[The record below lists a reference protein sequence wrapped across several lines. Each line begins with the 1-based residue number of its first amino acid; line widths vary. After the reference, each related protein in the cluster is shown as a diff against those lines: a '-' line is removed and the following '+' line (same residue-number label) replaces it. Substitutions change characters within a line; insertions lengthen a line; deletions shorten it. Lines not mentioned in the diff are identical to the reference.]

1 MDVLNLALVGWLFTA
16 GCAIALGLGIW
27 LIVGL
32 HLNDEGARKHLAARV
47 LDDSFLFGIWIMGL
61 AGGIGV
67 LLGKS
72 WSLWVLELF
81 CWTLGVLVLLSSFN
95 RWRAAPRPRGLLRLS
110 LVLFAFPVLALC
122 AATILTLRSETAL
135 RALAA

>member
-1 MDVLNLALVGWLFTA
+1 MDILNLTLLGWLFTV
-16 GCAIALGLGIW
+16 GCGIALGLGIW

-32 HLNDEGARKHLAARV
+32 HLHDEGARKHLAARV
-47 LDDSFLFGIWIMGL
+47 LDDSFLFGIWITGF

-67 LLGKS
+67 LLGRS

-81 CWTLGVLVLLSSFN
+81 CWTLGVLVLLSSFK
-95 RWRAAPRPRGLLRLS
+95 RWRAAPRPRGLLVLS

-135 RALAA
+135 RALAG